1 MDGHCGHWWYDRST
15 SAASLHEVFCR
26 EGKGR
31 EGKGRERGEGGQT
44 CQPESQVSQDM
55 IQNLAGFRSI

>member
-1 MDGHCGHWWYDRST
+1 MVIGGMIGQHLQLACMKFF
-15 SAASLHEVFCR
+15 A
-26 EGKGR
+26 GKGR
-31 EGKGRERGEGGQT
+31 EGKGGGQT

>member
-1 MDGHCGHWWYDRST
+1 MVIGGMIGQHLQLACMKFF
-15 SAASLHEVFCR
+15 A
-26 EGKGR
+26 GKG
-31 EGKGRERGEGGQT
+31 GGGQT